1 MSDLIKNFVFFANDS
16 SQINNDDNNIIN
28 VRTIIDPNNEPYFV
42 AKDIAKALG
51 YEDTDQA
58 IRKNCFNP
66 ITCKEVL
73 DSLQFLGKTL
83 LPDGIEIFI
92 KNNSLQMQTKLIREP
107 DVYALIFR
115 SKLESAKRFQLWV
128 FEEVLPSIRKT
139 GKYSINNQFNG
150 NDLAKI
156 SKSIVLLLEENITI
170 KKQLSFVIDEL
181 IGLKPKAETFD
192 LIVENQGAYSME
204 EAAKLLNQ
212 QFKHLNLKYLSRN
225 TLINSLRKAGVLN
238 YKNIAYQR
246 HINSGNFIYKYSEI
260 IDVQGKCKQYI
271 SSTLI
276 TPNGLNYCIGI
287 LKQYNI
293 LPTVLYPNHS
303 KPNAISTVPAVMT
316 LQ

>member
-1 MSDLIKNFVFFANDS
+1 MSNLIKNFVFFAKDPNQIDEEDDTNSIVNIRTVIDS
-16 SQINNDDNNIIN
+16 
-28 VRTIIDPNNEPYFV
+28 NNEPYFV
-42 AKDIAKALG
+42 ASDIASALG
-51 YEDTDQA
+51 YKNTNQA
-58 IRKNCFNP
+58 INDNCFNP
-66 ITCKEVL
+66 ITYKEFIN
-73 DSLQFLGKTL
+73 SLQTLGKAYLADT
-83 LPDGIEIFI
+83 PIEI
-92 KNNSLQMQTKLIREP
+92 NNLQMQTKLIREP

-139 GKYSINNQFNG
+139 GKYSVNSQFNG
-150 NDLAKI
+150 NDLTEI

-181 IGLKPKAETFD
+181 IGLKPKAEAFD
-192 LIVENQGAYSME
+192 LIVENKDAYSME

-225 TLINSLRKAGVLN
+225 TLLDCLRKAGVVN
-238 YKNIAYQR
+238 YKNIAYQK
-246 HINSGNFIYKYSEI
+246 HINSGNFMYKYSEI
-260 IDVQGKCKQYI
+260 VDVQGKSKQVV

-287 LKQYNI
+287 LKQHNI
-293 LPTVLYPNHS
+293 LPTVLYPTLS
-303 KPNAISTVPAVMT
+303 KHIVVPTVPAHIT